1 MVHGNASAKGD
12 CISKAV
18 AIVGELRDSL
28 DHKVDP
34 TFSQRLESLYEYVTR
49 RLLFAQLNDD
59 LRALD
64 EAAQLLA
71 PVREGWQGIRGAY
84 LAQASAQAVRRV
96 MRRGAFRRAAAGAGA
111 QRADAGRGAG
121 RATGRGPP
129 PCSRS
134 AMRSFAQ
141 GAAAMSPG

>member
-1 MVHGNASAKGD
+1 MTYGPMRAASALYQQNSVAGVEEADPHQLVSMLLDGAIDRINQARGHVVHGNVPAKGE

-34 TFSQRLESLYEYVTR
+34 AFSQRLESLYEYVIR

-64 EAAQLLA
+64 EAASLLA
-71 PVREGWQGIRGAY
+71 PVREGWQGIRDSY
-84 LAQASAQAVRRV
+84 LAQ
-96 MRRGAFRRAAAGAGA
+96 GAHGMRAA
-111 QRADAGRGAG
+111 RA
-121 RATGRGPP
+121 
-129 PCSRS
+129 
-134 AMRSFAQ
+134 
-141 GAAAMSPG
+141 

>member
-1 MVHGNASAKGD
+1 MTYGPMRNASALYQQNSVAGVEDADPHHLVGKLLDGAIDRISQARGHLVHGNTAAKGV

-18 AIVGELRDSL
+18 AIIGELRDSL

-64 EAAQLLA
+64 EATQLLA

-84 LAQASAQAVRRV
+84 LAQAPQAAQA
-96 MRRGAFRRAAAGAGA
+96 
-111 QRADAGRGAG
+111 
-121 RATGRGPP
+121 
-129 PCSRS
+129 
-134 AMRSFAQ
+134 
-141 GAAAMSPG
+141 